1 MEVKRVIFKTKLG
14 GDFMLKEMSRR
25 DFLKVS
31 AAAGVA
37 LIAGEVIKE
46 GGSVAYGSVQIPEIE
61 KATITIITDNYYDA
75 LRPDSKIA
83 KRYRMKPRTSIY
95 NMNLHAEHGLAC
107 CVETVVDG
115 KSHSFMF
122 DFGVDS
128 QGVSKNMELLDIDLK
143 MFEALALTHGHFDH
157 WGALIALLK
166 SQKEKVPKGIPLYVG
181 EEAFSERFVQF
192 PTGLQSLEFLSRE
205 NIESLGLVKIVETK
219 EPFAII
225 PGAYFSGRIERVTE
239 YEKVPPVFLV
249 QRGDKKEHDIM
260 IGEQALILN
269 VKGKGLVVL
278 SGCAHSGI
286 VNAVKHAQKM
296 TGIEKVHAVLG
307 GFHLI
312 GAKPEI
318 IERTV
323 GDIKAINP
331 DYIVPM
337 HCTGYEAITTFGRE
351 MPNQFIIN
359 TAGTRYLFT
368 A

>member
-1 MEVKRVIFKTKLG
+1 MYEIT
-14 GDFMLKEMSRR
+14 RR
-25 DFLKVS
+25 DFLKIS
-31 AAAGVA
+31 AVAGVA
-37 LIAGEVIKE
+37 LIAGEGLK
-46 GGSVAYGSVQIPEIE
+46 GGSSLAYGGQIPEIE

-75 LRPDSKIA
+75 LRPDANIA
-83 KRYRMKPRTSIY
+83 KRYRMKPGTSIY

-115 KSHSFMF
+115 KSHFVMF

-128 QGVSKNMELLDIDLK
+128 QGVIKNMELLGIDMK
-143 MFEALALTHGHFDH
+143 MFEALVLTHGHFDH

-166 SQKEKVPKGIPLYVG
+166 SQREKVPKGIPLYVG

-192 PTGLQSLEFLSRE
+192 PTGLQTLEFLSRDQ
-205 NIESLGLVKIVETK
+205 IESLGSVKIVETK
-219 EPFAII
+219 EPFAVI
-225 PGAYFSGRIERVTE
+225 PGAYFSGKIERVTE
-239 YEKVPPVFLV
+239 YEKIPPIFLV
-249 QRGDKKEHDIM
+249 QRGDKKEHDLM

-269 VKGKGLVVL
+269 LKGKGLVVL

-286 VNAVKHAQKM
+286 VNAVKHAQKV
-296 TGIEKVHAVLG
+296 TGIEKIHAALG

-312 GAKPEI
+312 GAKPETI
-318 IERTV
+318 QRTV
-323 GDIKAINP
+323 ADIKAMNP

-337 HCTGYEAITTFGRE
+337 HCTGHEAIATFEKE
-351 MPNQFIIN
+351 MPSQFILN